1 MIALERVSALIEI
14 QSGGVR
20 QLFEQSAISIV
31 TASSLGEQSLVL
43 VVLCV
48 LIATDKNLRSG
59 SSENELAR
67 GVRRRGRTGVSIKLV

>member
-20 QLFEQSAISIV
+20 QLFEQSAISMV
-31 TASSLGEQSLVL
+31 TASLGEQGLVL